1 MAMYVQLV
9 EGRWY
14 QDANGEKQQ
23 VALVDEKDMLFEVR
37 FEDGRTE
44 RYPLAAWRELE
55 LVATEDHWVPGHSS
69 DGLSNEEY
77 RRATGWAEK
86 SPDDF
91 SDG

>member
-1 MAMYVQLV
+1 MSTDVQLF

-14 QDANGEKQQ
+14 QDANGERLL
-23 VALVDEKDMLFEVR
+23 VAQVDEKEMLFELR

-55 LVATEDHWVPGHSS
+55 LQVSEEQWSAAHSDS
-69 DGLSNEEY
+69 GLSNEEY

-91 SDG
+91 SNG